1 MGLFAADSLVL
12 CLPVSLAPSRK
23 PWSNPNMPDDQG
35 PYERLRLERLYRE
48 MSDGELEKLASTA
61 YELSDEAFEAL
72 EDEVERRGS
81 SIAIVDSPSVA
92 DAMEKLDLVEVA
104 RFLDLS
110 SALPAK
116 NALEAAGVN
125 CSLRDDNMIRLDWF
139 FSNLIGGIKLMVPRE
154 QLQAAQ
160 DVLHSPTQESF
171 EAGEFGEYHLPHCP
185 QCNSLDIVFEAL
197 NKPVALTTAW
207 LLAPLPLP
215 RNEWKCK
222 DCGYHW
228 SESTE
233 PADIHSQEH

>member
-1 MGLFAADSLVL
+1 MSESG
-12 CLPVSLAPSRK
+12 
-23 PWSNPNMPDDQG
+23 NPL
-35 PYERLRLERLYRE
+35 ERLRLERLYRE

-61 YELSDEAFEAL
+61 YELGDDAFDAL
-72 EDEVERRGS
+72 EEEIERRRL
-81 SIAIVDSPSVA
+81 SIALVDTPTVT
-92 DAMEKLDLVEVA
+92 DAVEKLDLVEVA

-139 FSNLIGGIKLMVPRE
+139 ISNLIGGIKLMVPKD
-154 QLQAAQ
+154 QFQTALDVLQA
-160 DVLHSPTQESF
+160 PPQESF

-185 QCNSLDIVFEAL
+185 ECNSLDIVFESL

-222 DCGYHW
+222 DCGHHW
-228 SESTE
+228 SESPE
-233 PADIHSQEH
+233 IPDARVEEH